1 LKICH
6 LYQTHRQLDRD
17 RQLNLDDHLDVLL
30 ADHQLVHLYLAQN
43 HLDDY
48 HQHRPDEVR
57 RNRYQQDGHHEDR
70 RNHLGDHRQDEVR
83 DLRPDEVRDLRL
95 DEVHLD
101 DHLLDEF
108 HLVAL
113 DAVHLELHL
122 RDDQQLVQ
130 KDYYLVAL
138 DAVQIRMDYYLDVDH
153 LVAHLVRD
161 VVH

>member
-1 LKICH
+1 M
-6 LYQTHRQLDRD
+6 HRQLDRD
-17 RQLNLDDHLDVLL
+17 RQLNLVDHLDVLL
-30 ADHQLVHLYLAQN
+30 ADHQLVHLCLVQN
-43 HLDDY
+43 HLDDC

-57 RNRYQQDGHHEDR
+57 RNHYRQDDHHEDR
-70 RNHLGDHRQDEVR
+70 RNHRDDHQLDVVR
-83 DLRPDEVRDLRL
+83 DLQPDEVRDLRL

-108 HLVAL
+108 QLVAL
-113 DAVHLELHL
+113 DAVHLERHL

-138 DAVQIRMDYYLDVDH
+138 VAVQIRMDYYLDVDH